1 MHVYDAELLR
11 TRARTHSDPDA
22 RAADL
27 AAAIELA
34 RRQGAPLF
42 ELRAALD
49 DFELR
54 GHRARAIL
62 ADAAARLPADS
73 ALPEVAR
80 AQALLR

>member
-1 MHVYDAELLR
+1 MTPSHVQPSL
-11 TRARTHSDPDA
+11 T
-22 RAADL
+22 
-27 AAAIELA
+27 AAIELA
-34 RRQGAPLF
+34 RRQDAPLF

-54 GHRARAIL
+54 GQPARAIL

-80 AQALLR
+80 AHALLR

>member
-1 MHVYDAELLR
+1 VGWWR
-11 TRARTHSDPDA
+11 TRARTHSDPHA

-54 GHRARAIL
+54 GQPARAVV

-73 ALPEVAR
+73 VLPEVAR
-80 AQALLR
+80 AQALLG